1 MSDYYADL
9 QPIHSRLPIMGLDD
23 WNLDNYTILND
34 YASKTIKDYNKKIDK
49 SNIKKHLNN
58 ILDEL
63 SSVYILM
70 TFSDWDGDYPLAN
83 IHKIIGKAMTIDG

>member
-1 MSDYYADL
+1 MVKEDKKQKKQKY
-9 QPIHSRLPIMGLDD
+9 
-23 WNLDNYTILND
+23 LNQ
-34 YASKTIKDYNKKIDK
+34 
-49 SNIKKHLNN
+49 

-70 TFSDWDGDYPLAN
+70 TFSEWDGDIPLAN